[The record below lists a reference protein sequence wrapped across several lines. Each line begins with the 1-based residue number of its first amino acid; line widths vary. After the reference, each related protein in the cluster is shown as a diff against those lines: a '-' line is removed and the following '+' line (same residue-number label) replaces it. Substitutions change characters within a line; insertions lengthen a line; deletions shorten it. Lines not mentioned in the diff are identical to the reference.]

1 MSEFDSKVGFQFL
14 RGLHLNDS
22 KVALG
27 KKVDRHHSIGKGV
40 LGMETFRLIMNDKR
54 FENVP
59 MVLET
64 IDESLWASEIKLL
77 NSLVVS

>member
-22 KVALG
+22 KVSKG
-27 KKVDRHHSIGKGV
+27 SKVDRHHSIGKGV
-40 LGMETFRLIMNDKR
+40 LGLETFRFIMNDKR
-54 FENVP
+54 FGQIP

-64 IDESLWASEIKLL
+64 IDESLWASEIQLL
-77 NSLVVS
+77 NSMVLP